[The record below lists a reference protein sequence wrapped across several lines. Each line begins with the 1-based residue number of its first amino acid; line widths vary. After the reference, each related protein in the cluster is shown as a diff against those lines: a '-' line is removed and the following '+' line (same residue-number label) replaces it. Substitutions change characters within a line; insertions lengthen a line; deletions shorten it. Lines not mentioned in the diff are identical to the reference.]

1 MVFKT
6 LGAESAEA
14 MIKSRI
20 RDIPDYPKKGI
31 MFRDIT
37 PLLKDGVAFGRCIDL
52 LAEMVSKYDYDY
64 IAGIEARG
72 FIVASALS
80 YTTEKGLIPVRK
92 KGKLPYSKISK
103 DYMLE
108 YGLETMEIHTDA
120 VAKGSRVLI
129 VDDLL
134 ATGGTAS
141 ATADLIKSLGAKV
154 AGYAFIIE
162 LSQLGGRAKLND
174 RNVSVLVRY

>member
-1 MVFKT
+1 
-6 LGAESAEA
+6 
-14 MIKSRI
+14 
-20 RDIPDYPKKGI
+20 
-31 MFRDIT
+31 
-37 PLLKDGVAFGRCIDL
+37 
-52 LAEMVSKYDYDY
+52 
-64 IAGIEARG
+64 
-72 FIVASALS
+72 
-80 YTTEKGLIPVRK
+80 
-92 KGKLPYSKISK
+92 
-103 DYMLE
+103 MLE

-120 VAKGSRVLI
+120 VEKGSRVLI